1 MNWEVQMSFSL
12 SSACLAIALADERG
26 TLRLIERTSRFGDT
40 FVAIAD
46 ERGTIE
52 IADDLVSANARLQA
66 LRLRAA

>member
-1 MNWEVQMSFSL
+1 MALSL

-26 TLRLIERTSRFGDT
+26 TLRTIERTSRFGDT

-52 IADDLVSANARLQA
+52 IADDMAAAKARISA
-66 LRLRAA
+66 LRERAAA